1 MFDLVI
7 AVEGKY
13 VNPSKVDWYTQNI
26 LDENLLISNAAK
38 ELGISVTKV
47 SWDDPNFDW
56 KNAKA
61 VLIRETWDYF
71 HRISEFM
78 EWVSKVEQESRLIN
92 SAELIRWNQ
101 DKHYLLDAQQNGV
114 EIVPTRYIEKGET
127 ASLKEIYE
135 STSWS
140 TIILKPCISG
150 AARHTY
156 KLNAR
161 SVQEHEAI
169 FRELIVNESMM
180 IQPFIESITEKGEI
194 SFILINGKFE
204 HAVLKKAKPG
214 DFRVQDDWG
223 GTLHDF
229 TPSSDMIRLAQD
241 VLLKAAP
248 NAIYARVDMV
258 WGDDDHLLLGELE
271 LIEPE
276 LWFRRNPTAA
286 NNLALRIKQL
296 IY

>member
-13 VNPSKVDWYTQNI
+13 VNPTKIDEYTQNI
-26 LDENLLISNAAK
+26 LDEDLLISNAAK

-47 SWDDPNFDW
+47 GWDDHNFDW

-101 DKHYLLDAQQNGV
+101 DKHYLRDVQQNGV
-114 EIVPTRYIEKGET
+114 EIVPTHFIERGET
-127 ASLKEIYE
+127 KNLKEIYE
-135 STSWS
+135 STGWP

-156 KLNAR
+156 KLNA
-161 SVQEHEAI
+161 SSIDEHEGI
-169 FRELIVNESMM
+169 FQELIANESMM
-180 IQPFIESITEKGEI
+180 IQPFIESITEKGEV

-229 TPSSDMIRLAQD
+229 TPSAEMIRLVQN

-258 WGDDDHLLLGELE
+258 WDVDDQLLLGELE

-276 LWFRRNPTAA
+276 LWFRRNPRAA
-286 NNLALRIKQL
+286 KSLALGIKQL